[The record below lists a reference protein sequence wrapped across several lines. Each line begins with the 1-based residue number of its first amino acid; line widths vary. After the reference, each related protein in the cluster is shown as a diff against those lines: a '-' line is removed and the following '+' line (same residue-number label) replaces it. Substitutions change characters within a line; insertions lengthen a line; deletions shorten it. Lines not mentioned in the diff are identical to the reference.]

1 MHRLGSDDLV
11 ERGAEEDVVPAVD
24 LRLVRQPPPSLLVQV
39 LMLVVVVMMISI
51 GSCGGSGP
59 GAAALKMTTLYD
71 GIALKEQSS
80 SDVVG
85 PGAAAA
91 SAEDAGDA
99 FEHCAL

>member
-11 ERGAEEDVVPAVD
+11 EGGAEEDVVPAVD
-24 LRLVRQPPPSLLVQV
+24 LRLVRQPPPSLLVQGLLFV
-39 LMLVVVVMMISI
+39 VVVVMMVISI
-51 GSCGGSGP
+51 GSCGGSGL
-59 GAAALKMTTLYD
+59 GAAALKMTTLYG

-85 PGAAAA
+85 PGA
-91 SAEDAGDA
+91 DAGDA